1 MASEI
6 EIEIDGKKLTSI
18 KEACSDVTYS
28 RDYVTRLAREGK
40 IIASLIGRQWFVDV
54 DSLKNYAAQSQV
66 ESELRKAQLSE
77 ERKQEQLF
85 HKTKEQQQVAH
96 QQVASSVR
104 TRAMMASGSV
114 LALGLTLG
122 VFGYTVFATPF
133 NLNFAFSPSPS
144 GVTQSSQAAANANSV
159 PAQDNVTKDTKDTA
173 LEFSTK
179 DVANFAS
186 SENGILILPRGES
199 VDPADVFSD
208 EVEIRTA
215 TSGQQT
221 AVLVSVDADQADRAV
236 PFVLVPVKTAQN

>member
-144 GVTQSSQAAANANSV
+144 GVTQSSQAAANAKAVSPVSSSPEAVQN
-159 PAQDNVTKDTKDTA
+159 PAS
-173 LEFSTK
+173 LFSTK
-179 DVANFAS
+179 TVETFS
-186 SENGILILPRGES
+186 SSQNGNLILPRGES
-199 VDPADVFSD
+199 TDPAADIFEFSGP
-208 EVEIRTA
+208 RA
-215 TSGQQT
+215 HRPRQWRGSGRGQ
-221 AVLVSVDADQADRAV
+221 S
-236 PFVLVPVKTAQN
+236 